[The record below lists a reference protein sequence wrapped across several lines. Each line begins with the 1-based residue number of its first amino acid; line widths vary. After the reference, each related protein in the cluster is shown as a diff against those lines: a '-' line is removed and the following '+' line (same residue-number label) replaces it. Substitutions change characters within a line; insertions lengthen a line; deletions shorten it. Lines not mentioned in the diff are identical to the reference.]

1 MEGCRTKGT
10 KIPEKSC
17 PNKCRERK
25 KQENTTTTSEDSKS
39 QEKIR
44 NGERGGGGGGR
55 VSPKPAEKKK
65 SQTVLNIVYLNARSI
80 VSKLDDLELLANEKK
95 PALILICE
103 SWCNSNINNAFLS
116 IDNYYLEPN
125 LRYDRCDTQFGIGGG
140 LLV

>member
-1 MEGCRTKGT
+1 MENEEEEVEEEF
-10 KIPEKSC
+10 P
-17 PNKCRERK
+17 
-25 KQENTTTTSEDSKS
+25 QS
-39 QEKIR
+39 QQ
-44 NGERGGGGGGR
+44 
-55 VSPKPAEKKK
+55 SKKK

-125 LRYDRCDTQFGIGGG
+125 LRYDRCEIHNLALEVAF
-140 LLV
+140 L